1 MVPAPDFTFGGRASA
16 EFSQFDMP
24 LHFAIGAFVP
34 FFSPF
39 VGDVLHRF
47 GGAAAHLAASPF
59 VTDPVSQLFPILGG
73 GSGNLLL
80 QAAVLALPI
89 LACFIIV
96 RDALR
101 TAEFA
106 LTYFGVL
113 LFVQLWQ
120 FPGGLRHYG
129 ILFVAFVGT
138 VWMWRSPCR
147 RAARHRRYGSRCSS
161 STLSAVLRRSPGRF
175 APTRKA
181 AMPRPGSRPCTSKTS
196 SSWARLTGPRRR
208 SQAICSDPSIISTVN
223 ASAPTWCGTKR
234 GQISLEE
241 TRWSAAPSKP

>member
-1 MVPAPDFTFGGRASA
+1 MVSRGYALGVLLGFSFVALQAHRPQQRFWPWVLLGLLANTTVFGTIWSFALGLFYALRNRQEWRLMLPGATLYAALAALAIVTMLPASDFTFGGRASA

-47 GGAAAHLAASPF
+47 GGAAADLAASPF

-73 GSGNLLL
+73 GSGNLLF

-113 LFVQLWQ
+113 QFVQLWHLV
-120 FPGGLRHYG
+120 LRYG
-129 ILFVAFVGT
+129 ALWA
-138 VWMWRSPCR
+138 RSGCGEAPCH
-147 RAARHRRYGSRCSS
+147 RAARHRRCGSRCSS
-161 STLSAVLRRSPGRF
+161 STLSAVL
-175 APTRKA
+175 
-181 AMPRPGSRPCTSKTS
+181 
-196 SSWARLTGPRRR
+196 
-208 SQAICSDPSIISTVN
+208 
-223 ASAPTWCGTKR
+223 
-234 GQISLEE
+234 
-241 TRWSAAPSKP
+241 

>member
-1 MVPAPDFTFGGRASA
+1 
-16 EFSQFDMP
+16 
-24 LHFAIGAFVP
+24 VP

-47 GGAAAHLAASPF
+47 GGAAAHPAASPF

-96 RDALR
+96 HDALR
-101 TAEFA
+101 PAEFA

-138 VWMWRSPCR
+138 VWMWRSTLPPR
-147 RAARHRRYGSRCSS
+147 RAAPSLWVALLVINAVGGLTTLAWEFRPYSQSRNAADWIETMHLEDKFLMGSPELRHPRGVERRE
-161 STLSAVLRRSPGRF
+161 GRF
-175 APTRKA
+175 PWKRRDGR
-181 AMPRPGSRPCTSKTS
+181 PRH
-196 SSWARLTGPRRR
+196 
-208 SQAICSDPSIISTVN
+208 PSHD
-223 ASAPTWCGTKR
+223 R
-234 GQISLEE
+234 
-241 TRWSAAPSKP
+241 

>member
-1 MVPAPDFTFGGRASA
+1 M
-16 EFSQFDMP
+16 
-24 LHFAIGAFVP
+24 
-34 FFSPF
+34 
-39 VGDVLHRF
+39 
-47 GGAAAHLAASPF
+47 
-59 VTDPVSQLFPILGG
+59 FPILGG

-120 FPGGLRHYG
+120 FPGGPRHYG

-138 VWMWRSPCR
+138 VWMWRSTLPPR
-147 RAARHRRYGSRCSS
+147 RAAPSLWVALLVINAVGGLTTLAWEFRPCSQSRNAATWIETMHLEDKFLMGSPDWAASSVAGYLQRPLYYLDCECFGTHVVWNEERADFLGRDEMVGRAIKAMTAERKSEGYLIVNYDYRLGRQTTAPDFAFEPIKRFPEAFVADERYVIYRVRHRE
-161 STLSAVLRRSPGRF
+161 
-175 APTRKA
+175 
-181 AMPRPGSRPCTSKTS
+181 
-196 SSWARLTGPRRR
+196 
-208 SQAICSDPSIISTVN
+208 N
-223 ASAPTWCGTKR
+223 
-234 GQISLEE
+234 
-241 TRWSAAPSKP
+241 